1 MKVDATVKRET
12 AYIAVGTFLLGM
24 ITQAVFLVIGK
35 WGYTVLL
42 GNILSWALGVLNF
55 FLMGLTVQKALG
67 KDEAEARKLM
77 KASQIYRQMLV
88 MLGAVIGLILPRV
101 FSIWTVIIPL
111 VFPRIVISLRP
122 LLDKRMQGIEPTISE
137 EVGGGESDG

>member
-122 LLDKRMQGIEPTISE
+122 LLDKRMQGTEPTISE